1 MQIKV
6 LIDKIYKDMEIHVC
20 NNEMNSDVK
29 EMANAISGF
38 VNDRI
43 IGTDEKGDKVMLR
56 PQEIIR
62 FYAQN
67 QKVMAQDEKG
77 IYSVHEKLY
86 ELEELLSEKSFIRI
100 SKSEIVNLRK
110 IKKLDMNMVGT
121 IKVILTDG
129 TETFT
134 SRRNVTNLKKKLGL
148 V

>member
-1 MQIKV
+1 MQVKV
-6 LIDKIYKDMEIHVC
+6 LIDKIYTNMEIHVC
-20 NNEMNSDVK
+20 NQEKNQDVIQ
-29 EMANAISGF
+29 MANAISGF
-38 VNDRI
+38 VNDKLV
-43 IGTDEKGDKVMLR
+43 GTDEKGDKVMLR

-86 ELEELLSEKSFIRI
+86 ELEEILSEKSFIRI

-129 TETFT
+129 TETYT